1 MLSSFIL
8 LAAANLNAA
17 DIAAAATPAPAAIA
31 DHKPVM
37 VHDDPVKAPVLPAEP
52 EATIEPIPVQAT
64 EQDEVAVEQDTAPV
78 EPAIE
83 NDSPSADVTID
94 TPVPPVDPSIVSP
107 TESRAILKAAEN
119 ALARVETA
127 QGRFM
132 QLDVNGGISEG
143 AFALQRPGR
152 MRFDYD
158 DPVPILIASDG
169 TTVAMRDDELETV
182 DRVPLGTTP
191 LDLLLSNTV
200 DFERDTDVIRVQ
212 KANGMVAI
220 TVADPS
226 GDADGQLSLIFDA
239 GSYDLISWRVV
250 DANGG
255 VTSVRLS
262 DIQTGMS
269 LNPRLFIVRD
279 FEDEDDDR
287 RR

>member
-1 MLSSFIL
+1 M
-8 LAAANLNAA
+8 
-17 DIAAAATPAPAAIA
+17 
-31 DHKPVM
+31 
-37 VHDDPVKAPVLPAEP
+37 
-52 EATIEPIPVQAT
+52 
-64 EQDEVAVEQDTAPV
+64 
-78 EPAIE
+78 
-83 NDSPSADVTID
+83 
-94 TPVPPVDPSIVSP
+94 
-107 TESRAILKAAEN
+107 
-119 ALARVETA
+119 
-127 QGRFM
+127 
-132 QLDVNGGISEG
+132 
-143 AFALQRPGR
+143 
-152 MRFDYD
+152 
-158 DPVPILIASDG
+158 
-169 TTVAMRDDELETV
+169 
-182 DRVPLGTTP
+182 PLGTTP